1 MLYAFKDHSDGY
13 YQIELNDGEALPE
26 WTKSLVPCPVIAL
39 PDVVVV
45 PQQVTRFQALA
56 ALHSSG
62 LLDQV
67 ETMMAQDSTDTLTKL
82 AWQNAQV
89 FKRYSP
95 MVLSMAKA
103 LCLSDPQLDG
113 LFIDAAQIE

>member
-13 YQIELNDGEALPE
+13 YQIELGDGEVLPE

-82 AWQNAQV
+82 AWQNV
-89 FKRYSP
+89 LEFKRTSP
-95 MVLSMAKA
+95 MVLGIAQE
-103 LCLSDPQLDG
+103 LGLSGPQLDD
-113 LFIDAAQIE
+113 LFMAASQIE